1 MPLSERRPTVCEDDR
16 RPHRGVNVLVAEDTP
31 LGRKL
36 MQARLLVLGCTAEF
50 VENGQ
55 QAVEKALEGKYD
67 VVFMD
72 LMMPVMDGLE
82 ATAAIREAGKQDLP
96 IIALTA
102 AVRNEDREKCER
114 AGFDDFLGKPIDP
127 EQLEEKLAKWAGT
140 TAPSAG
146 EEVPGEPD
154 GPMPLDKART
164 AAELDIPPELYDEL
178 LHNFHDDARDGLE
191 QLDAAAGSRDS
202 GRIAQVTHR
211 LKGSAAML
219 RLDRVREITSDLE
232 SAGGT
237 DRDWE
242 VVHHRIGDLKDA
254 VGQLR
259 SLLA

>member
-1 MPLSERRPTVCEDDR
+1 MFECDKKAPY
-16 RPHRGVNVLVAEDTP
+16 RGVKVLVAEDTP

-36 MQARLLVLGCTAEF
+36 MQARMLVLGCTAEF

-55 QAVEKALEGKYD
+55 QAVERALEGEYD

-72 LMMPVMDGLE
+72 LMMPVMDGLK
-82 ATAAIREAGKQDLP
+82 ATAALREAGKQDLP
-96 IIALTA
+96 IVALTA
-102 AVRNEDREKCER
+102 AVRNEDREKCEQ

-127 EQLEEKLAKWAGT
+127 EQLEEKLAKWAGKT
-140 TAPSAG
+140 GRSTG
-146 EEVPGEPD
+146 EDSPLEPD

-164 AAELDIPPELYDEL
+164 AAELEISPELYDEL
-178 LHNFHDDARDGLE
+178 LHNFHDDASDGLE
-191 QLDAAAGSRDS
+191 KLDAAAGSRDS

-219 RLDRVREITSDLE
+219 RLDRVRQITSDLE

-237 DRDWE
+237 NRDWE
-242 VVHHRIGDLKDA
+242 VVHRRIDDLKEA

-259 SLLA
+259 SLLT